1 MIAVWALKSFFSL
14 SLFFQA
20 GWVRS
25 QAVTIKKHF
34 HIIFESW
41 LPFQVCLSFS
51 LIWLF
56 SSEYSTS
63 HLEAVLL
70 RDFRGPVKFLKSL
83 LLVNLLPIFSAHPC
97 DPIQWSGSP
106 IPRLNK
112 LLFSS
117 CACSGGHT
125 LSRLG
130 LFTDIDSLHSENH
143 CNGQNIQSVALW
155 RDLCPRHF
163 EVTALSLLSGQC
175 PDSNNI
181 CTIASSAMQM
191 EKSNERLLFLSME
204 CSDWAAFGDKIRE
217 EDLLGSLQNSDELKK
232 RERRK
237 CPVLATCETLS
248 NGGHICQRLLL
259 TLVHAFLDW

>member
-1 MIAVWALKSFFSL
+1 MNVVQTLRSFFSL

-25 QAVTIKKHF
+25 QAVTVKKHF

-41 LPFQVCLSFS
+41 LPFQVCLAFS

-56 SSEYSTS
+56 SSEYSTP

-83 LLVNLLPIFSAHPC
+83 LLINLLPIFSARPC

-112 LLFSS
+112 LPFSS
-117 CACSGGHT
+117 CCCSGVHT

-130 LFTDIDSLHSENH
+130 LFTDIGLFALRESLQWTEHSV
-143 CNGQNIQSVALW
+143 CGSMK
-155 RDLCPRHF
+155 
-163 EVTALSLLSGQC
+163 TALSLFSGQC
-175 PDSNNI
+175 PNPKFNI
-181 CTIASSAMQM
+181 CTVASPAMQM
-191 EKSNERLLFLSME
+191 EKSNEKASTLSME

-217 EDLLGSLQNSDELKK
+217 EDLFGSLQNSDELKERK
-232 RERRK
+232 RRK
-237 CPVLATCETLS
+237 CGVLATCETLS
-248 NGGHICQRLLL
+248 NGSHIFQRLLL